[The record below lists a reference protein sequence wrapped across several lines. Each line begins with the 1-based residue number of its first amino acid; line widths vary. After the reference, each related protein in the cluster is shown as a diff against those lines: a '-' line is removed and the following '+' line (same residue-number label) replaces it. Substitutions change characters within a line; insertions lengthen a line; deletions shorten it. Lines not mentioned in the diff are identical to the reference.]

1 MAPRMAAVL
10 RAPGKLCSFSYVLFV
25 FLLDVVSITVYDRDT
40 LLNIGSSVAQRKPD
54 FEFLNAGGLFTD
66 TASEPFVWVAK
77 ARRRRRRRKR
87 GKRAGVLVRLRRR
100 AFRPPLPTILLANVQ
115 SLDNKLCELRARISY
130 QRETRDCC
138 VICLTET
145 WMSAIVPDSA
155 IELTGFSAH
164 RSDRTEEL
172 TGKSRGG
179 GVCFY
184 INNSW
189 CNERNI
195 HSIKSFCSPD
205 LEFHTLLCRPFWLP
219 REFTAIIITA
229 VYIPPQA
236 NTDQAL
242 KELYRN
248 ISEQESAHPDAAFII
263 TGDFNKANFKT
274 IAPKYFQHVTINTR
288 GDRTLDHC
296 YSPLRDAYKSLP
308 RPPFGKSDHSS
319 VLLLPAYRQKLKRE
333 APALRT
339 VHCWSDQSDAI
350 LQDCFDHVDWD
361 MFRAASDDD
370 IEAYSDT
377 VTCFIRKCI
386 DDVVPTKTIRIYP
399 NQKPWINS
407 DVRSALSA
415 RTSAF
420 KSGNSDDR
428 KQASYDL
435 RRSIKAAKRTY
446 KNKVEEHFNNN
457 NPRSMWQGINNITGF
472 KGSKPATVNI
482 AASLPDELNT
492 FYARFEADNTTHTES
507 AAAAAAEEVSPLTLS
522 VADVTR
528 SFKRV
533 NIRKAVGPDGI
544 PGRVLKA
551 CAFQLAGVFTDIF
564 NLSLSLSVV
573 PSCFKKSIIVP
584 IPKKNKITCLN
595 DWRPVALTPI
605 FSKCFEKL
613 VRDYICSVLP
623 ASLDPLQFAYRS
635 NRSTDDAIAF
645 TLHTALSH
653 LENKNTYVRMLF
665 VDYSSAFNTIVPA
678 TLVAKLQTL
687 GLNRSLCS
695 WILDFLT
702 GRSQVVRMGNNT
714 SSPLILNTGAP
725 QGCVLS
731 PLLYSLYTHDCTAT
745 HSSNVIVKFAD
756 DTTVIG
762 LITDNDETAYR
773 EEVSTLTKWC
783 QENHLSLNIDKTKE
797 LVVDYRRQ
805 SREHTPITI
814 DKTPVERVTSF
825 KFLGIHIT
833 EDLTWS
839 AHTDAVLKKAH
850 QRLFFLR
857 RLRKFGTSPRILR
870 SFYTCTV
877 ESILTGCIT
886 AWYGNSTAGNRRAL
900 QRVVRTAR
908 HIVGGELPSLQD
920 IYTRRCTRK
929 ARRIIKDS
937 SHPSHR
943 LLSLLPSGRRFRSIR
958 SRTSRLRDSFFPQAI
973 RLMNSHK

>member
-1 MAPRMAAVL
+1 MPVECSQTPYQSPLCGLRNRGNAAAENEEKELAFSSDWDAVL
-10 RAPGKLCSFSYVLFV
+10 SDLLFQPFYWPTFSHWITNSVNCGRASHTNEKQGTAVLFASQKPGC
-25 FLLDVVSITVYDRDT
+25 LLLFQTQPSSSRASPCTARTERKSSQGKAEVEVCVSI
-40 LLNIGSSVAQRKPD
+40 
-54 FEFLNAGGLFTD
+54 
-66 TASEPFVWVAK
+66 
-77 ARRRRRRRKR
+77 
-87 GKRAGVLVRLRRR
+87 
-100 AFRPPLPTILLANVQ
+100 
-115 SLDNKLCELRARISY
+115 
-130 QRETRDCC
+130 
-138 VICLTET
+138 LT
-145 WMSAIVPDSA
+145 
-155 IELTGFSAH
+155 
-164 RSDRTEEL
+164 
-172 TGKSRGG
+172 
-179 GVCFY
+179 
-184 INNSW
+184 
-189 CNERNI
+189 
-195 HSIKSFCSPD
+195 
-205 LEFHTLLCRPFWLP
+205 TLLCRPFWLP

-242 KELYRN
+242 KELYRI
-248 ISEQESAHPDAAFII
+248 ISEQETAHPDAAFVV
-263 TGDFNKANFKT
+263 TGDFNKANFRT

-296 YSPLRDAYKSLP
+296 YTPFRDAYKSLP
-308 RPPFGKSDHSS
+308 RQPFGKSDHSS

-377 VTCFIRKCI
+377 VTSFIRKCI
-386 DDVVPTKTIRIYP
+386 DTVVPTKTIRIYP

-472 KGSKPATVNI
+472 KGNKPATVNI

-492 FYARFEADNTTHTES
+492 FYARFEADNTAHTES

-551 CAFQLAGVFTDIF
+551 CAFQLAWVFTDIF

-731 PLLYSLYTHDCTAT
+731 PLLYSVPQTA
-745 HSSNVIVKFAD
+745 
-756 DTTVIG
+756 
-762 LITDNDETAYR
+762 
-773 EEVSTLTKWC
+773 
-783 QENHLSLNIDKTKE
+783 LS
-797 LVVDYRRQ
+797 
-805 SREHTPITI
+805 
-814 DKTPVERVTSF
+814 
-825 KFLGIHIT
+825 
-833 EDLTWS
+833 
-839 AHTDAVLKKAH
+839 AA
-850 QRLFFLR
+850 LR
-857 RLRKFGTSPRILR
+857 AT
-870 SFYTCTV
+870 
-877 ESILTGCIT
+877 
-886 AWYGNSTAGNRRAL
+886 
-900 QRVVRTAR
+900 
-908 HIVGGELPSLQD
+908 
-920 IYTRRCTRK
+920 
-929 ARRIIKDS
+929 
-937 SHPSHR
+937 
-943 LLSLLPSGRRFRSIR
+943 
-958 SRTSRLRDSFFPQAI
+958 FPQHPI
-973 RLMNSHK
+973 PH